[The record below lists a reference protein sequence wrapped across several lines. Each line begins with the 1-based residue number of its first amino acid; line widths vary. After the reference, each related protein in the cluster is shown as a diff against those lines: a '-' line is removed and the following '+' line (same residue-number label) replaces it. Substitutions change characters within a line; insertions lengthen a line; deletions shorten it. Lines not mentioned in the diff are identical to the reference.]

1 MIKIQDIASVVGDET
16 FLEKIFSDSTKA
28 SEAAEEF
35 IEMKAFVAEDSGFAI
50 LSLNYVQ
57 QMILDKFKM

>member
-1 MIKIQDIASVVGDET
+1 MGDET

-35 IEMKAFVAEDSGFAI
+35 NEMKAFVAEDSGFEI

>member
-1 MIKIQDIASVVGDET
+1 MGDET
-16 FLEKIFSDSTKA
+16 VLEKIFSDSTKA

-35 IEMKAFVAEDSGFAI
+35 NEMKAFVAEDSGFAI